1 MKTLI
6 RLPALFTIVI
16 FIFLSMNASAD
27 SLSLRMLGTGSFM
40 PLPEA
45 LGIAGVNLSDDTNLT
60 YDEIVALESNIAGCW
75 AVPLVDPAS
84 EIPLGTGIDCLYP
97 FNVDDDPG
105 PGISLQALSFFIFDS
120 GTIVTLGLT
129 SVRPFRAGVGDAEEG
144 VTHMTGSIPADRTGV
159 IGGTDAFAGKEGSAR
174 VSGAVSL
181 RDFPGELTLDCL
193 WLVEVE
199 DIPPGLTK
207 FDKGATIPPG
217 LGR

>member
-1 MKTLI
+1 M
-6 RLPALFTIVI
+6 
-16 FIFLSMNASAD
+16 
-27 SLSLRMLGTGSFM
+27 
-40 PLPEA
+40 
-45 LGIAGVNLSDDTNLT
+45 
-60 YDEIVALESNIAGCW
+60 
-75 AVPLVDPAS
+75 VDPAS

-97 FNVDDDPG
+97 FDDTDDPG
-105 PGISLQALSFFIFDS
+105 PGVSLQALSFFTFDS

-129 SVRPFRAGVGDAEEG
+129 SVRPFRIGVGDAGGG

-159 IGGTDAFAGKEGSAR
+159 IGGTDAYANKEGSAR

-181 RDFPGELTLDCL
+181 IDFPGFLTFDCL

-207 FDKGATIPPG
+207 FDIGATIPPG